1 MMITEYVFIGFRFLC
16 FLQEIAPQGV
26 RGGPVESSKN
36 FNERNFLV
44 DLLTQPHRQFMARAN
59 RDSTE
64 NGRLESIL
72 IAKADLR
79 SRTIRSNFQGRFVG
93 FLADMVAAAAPATK
107 SHLRN
112 WPFDKY

>member
-1 MMITEYVFIGFRFLC
+1 MKMAPMMITEYVFIGFRFLC

-64 NGRLESIL
+64 NGRLEAS
-72 IAKADLR
+72 
-79 SRTIRSNFQGRFVG
+79 
-93 FLADMVAAAAPATK
+93 
-107 SHLRN
+107 
-112 WPFDKY
+112 